1 MDPIGFWLAVPQL
14 LCAGGGLI
22 LNDVFGEDLL
32 PGGGGSE
39 NEELRESP
47 LPRDMPDMELFMP
60 PMLMLADTGCCVEP

>member
-1 MDPIGFWLAVPQL
+1 
-14 LCAGGGLI
+14 
-22 LNDVFGEDLL
+22 VFGEDLL